1 MNGGEEISRS
11 FIVAGRNGSK
21 LLESTEEIFDQVAR
35 LIEFLVIRP
44 LLFAVLFGRD
54 HRGFP
59 LFFQK
64 IDDTVVGIIGFVGQ
78 EDIS

>member
-11 FIVAGRNGSK
+11 FVVAGRNGAK

-44 LLFAVLFGRD
+44 LLFAVLF
-54 HRGFP
+54 
-59 LFFQK
+59 
-64 IDDTVVGIIGFVGQ
+64 
-78 EDIS
+78 